1 MYILV
6 QIIGWAIT
14 LGITIFV
21 IVSIVLFIKD
31 GIASKKEGRIR
42 NKKFTVMFIVSM
54 VIIGLLIVIGILLS
68 ILAMLVMR
76 SM

>member
-1 MYILV
+1 MDILV

-31 GIASKKEGRIR
+31 GIASKKEGRSR
-42 NKKFTVMFIVSM
+42 NKIITVMFIISM

-76 SM
+76 GM

>member
-1 MYILV
+1 MDILV

-21 IVSIVLFIKD
+21 IVSSVLFIKD
-31 GIASKKEGRIR
+31 GIASKKEGRSR

-68 ILAMLVMR
+68 ILA
-76 SM
+76 

>member
-1 MYILV
+1 MDILV

-31 GIASKKEGRIR
+31 GIASKKEGRSR
-42 NKKFTVMFIVSM
+42 NKINTVMFIISM

>member
-1 MYILV
+1 MDILV

-31 GIASKKEGRIR
+31 GIASKKEGRSR

>member
-1 MYILV
+1 MDILV

-21 IVSIVLFIKD
+21 IVSIVRFIKE
-31 GIASKKEGRIR
+31 GIASKKEGRSR
-42 NKKFTVMFIVSM
+42 NKKITVMFIISM
-54 VIIGLLIVIGILLS
+54 VIIGLSIVIGILLS
-68 ILAMLVMR
+68 ILAMLAIR

>member
-1 MYILV
+1 MDILV

-31 GIASKKEGRIR
+31 GIASKKEGRSR

-54 VIIGLLIVIGILLS
+54 VMIGLLIVIGILLS
-68 ILAMLVMR
+68 MLAMLVMR

>member
-1 MYILV
+1 MDILV

-21 IVSIVLFIKD
+21 IVSIVLFIKE
-31 GIASKKEGRIR
+31 GIASKKEGRSR

>member
-1 MYILV
+1 MDILV